1 MTTYDLAADFMD
13 MTNDRRVWTRLKDAR
28 SGFVPVAGRYV
39 TVGSDDADAAV
50 AKVLIVNADGHIQ
63 LQILPG
69 TVDSNRDLLST

>member
-1 MTTYDLAADFMD
+1 MTTYDLAVDFMD
-13 MTNDRRVWTRLKDAR
+13 MTKDRRVWTRLKDAR

-69 TVDSNRDLLST
+69 TADSNRDLLST